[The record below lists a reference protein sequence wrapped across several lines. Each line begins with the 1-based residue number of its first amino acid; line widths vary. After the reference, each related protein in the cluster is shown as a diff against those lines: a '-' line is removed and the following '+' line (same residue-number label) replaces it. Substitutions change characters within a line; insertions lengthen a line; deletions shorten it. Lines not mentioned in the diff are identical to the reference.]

1 MTQEVEAELGD
12 ALRKS
17 GVFAV
22 VSPLGAFQ
30 PEQRWAG
37 RSCKF
42 LKDKDAVKK
51 LYRLS
56 LSDIDAACSE
66 QAVFSEPRSLLEEPV
81 VS

>member
-22 VSPLGAFQ
+22 LSPLGAFQ

-42 LKDKDAVKK
+42 LKDVKK

-56 LSDIDAACSE
+56 LSDIDAVCSE